1 MKTILVKNVDHGTEV
16 KVRVNEEGETELDNS
31 TLSRMRRT
39 LCPNSYSPCT
49 CSKGAAGETGGSEN
63 ELTSY
68 YRGGKVY
75 LRAKTAQ
82 IAMPKM
88 QAEATACH
96 KSEKQD
102 KDCDE
107 CVFFTRAEAQ
117 LANNAEAFKVIRK
130 LRNQCRIDRGLKPID
145 REYVSEEVVEEEP
158 VKERGAKP

>member
-1 MKTILVKNVDHGTEV
+1 LKTILVKNADHSTEV
-16 KVRVNEEGETELDNS
+16 KVRVNEDGETELDNS

-39 LCPNSYSPCT
+39 LCPNSYAPCT
-49 CSKGAAGETGGSEN
+49 CSKGAAGETPGSEN

-82 IAMPKM
+82 IAVPKM
-88 QAEATACH
+88 QAVEKPCH
-96 KSEKQD
+96 IED

-130 LRNQCRIDRGLKPID
+130 LRNQCRIDRGLKPLD
-145 REYVSEEVVEEEP
+145 REYVSEEIVEEEP
-158 VKERGAKP
+158 VKERGVKK